1 MQEDENQEE
10 GHGDC
15 YEQAIGRIF
24 KVLELAAIG
33 NVGAGLQLYVGVDAA
48 ADVFYYGLQVAVT
61 HINGHHHAAV
71 GVFSRYFGGSFGVVD
86 VGQLRKGQQGAVG
99 QGHLQA
105 TNVLNVGSTL
115 LVKADRKSVV

>member
-1 MQEDENQEE
+1 MLNQHYAVEYGNTKEGNETHSGRYAEGQATQPQQYHAPYGGQGDGGEDHEGVFHRFKGKMQEDENQEE

-48 ADVFYYGLQVAVT
+48 
-61 HINGHHHAAV
+61 
-71 GVFSRYFGGSFGVVD
+71 
-86 VGQLRKGQQGAVG
+86 
-99 QGHLQA
+99 
-105 TNVLNVGSTL
+105 
-115 LVKADRKSVV
+115 